1 MSDQP
6 AVVEDID
13 EVVRSCSFCK
23 KTSADAKVLISGHG
37 AFICDACVRRC
48 MDVVIRKGAGTQRRF
63 IYELLDQHF
72 RGAAPETISASSRH
86 FPARMHADL
95 QRALEASCLSRA
107 VRVVGIHCERHDDVT
122 FSMLLKQ
129 GDHAKRIAPLQY
141 SQVDIGGGELV
152 KCLINGLALLE
163 IDGTPAAVVIAPHQD
178 YIAQARSMNIEIA
191 VPAGADGAVI
201 VDAFFSRLE
210 EAIRAAQSYRGKVLS
225 LEQRNQY
232 SGVASGIT
240 VHKLRTVPREQV
252 ILPRSTLDQLDDN
265 VVKFAR
271 LRERLRTIGMST
283 KKGLLFYGPPGTGK
297 THTIHY
303 LAGSLPH
310 HTTLL
315 VTAEQVGLLP
325 EYFQLARLLQPAI
338 LVIEDVDLIARDR
351 TTMNSACEEVML
363 NMLLNEMDG
372 LREDAD
378 IFFILTT
385 NRPETIETALAAR
398 PGRIDQAIEFPVP
411 DADCRRRLV
420 DLYRGNLQLP
430 ANLGDEI
437 VRRSDGVSAS
447 FIKELMRRIAQHHIA
462 SDGTTITPQHVD
474 QALDEM
480 LFSGG
485 ALNVSLLGGA
495 RNTAGA

>member
-1 MSDQP
+1 MDDQP
-6 AVVEDID
+6 AVIQDIEDA
-13 EVVRSCSFCK
+13 VRTCSFCK
-23 KTSADAKVLISGHG
+23 KPSTEAKVLISGHG
-37 AFICDACVRRC
+37 AFICDACARRC
-48 MDVVIRKGAGTQRRF
+48 MDIVIHKGGGNQRRF
-63 IYELLDQHF
+63 IFELLDQHF
-72 RGAAPETISASSRH
+72 GGAPPETITASSRH

-95 QRALEASCLSRA
+95 QRALETSCLSRA
-107 VRVVGIHCERHDDVT
+107 MRVVGIHCERHDDVT

-163 IDGTPAAVVIAPHQD
+163 IDSTPVAVVIAPHQD
-178 YIAQARSMNIEIA
+178 YIAQARSMNVEIA
-191 VPAGADGAVI
+191 VPAGVDGVAI
-201 VDAFFSRLE
+201 VDAIFNRLE
-210 EAIRAAQSYRGKVLS
+210 EAIRAAQSYRGKILS

-240 VHKLRTVPREQV
+240 VHKLRTVTREQV
-252 ILPRSTLDQLDDN
+252 ILPRSTLDQLDSN
-265 VVKFAR
+265 VVKFAK
-271 LRERLRTIGMST
+271 LRERLRAMGMST

-303 LAGSLPH
+303 LAASLPH

-351 TTMNSACEEVML
+351 TTMDSACEEVML

-378 IFFILTT
+378 IFFVLTT
-385 NRPETIETALAAR
+385 NRPETIESALAAR
-398 PGRIDQAIEFPVP
+398 PGRIDQAIEFPLP
-411 DADCRRRLV
+411 DDQCRRRLV
-420 DLYRGNLQLP
+420 DLYRGNLELS
-430 ANLGDEI
+430 AELGDEI
-437 VRRSDGVSAS
+437 VRRTDRVSAS
-447 FIKELMRRIAQHHIA
+447 FIKELMRRIAQHHLDSGGA
-462 SDGTTITPQHVD
+462 HVGGEQVD
-474 QALDEM
+474 RALGEM
-480 LFSGG
+480 LFAGG
-485 ALNVSLLGGA
+485 ALNASLLGGA
-495 RNTAGA
+495 RNNAGA